1 VHLGEFICVSLVLGG
16 LSSGVGVGVCLRYNA
31 RNEGFPYN
39 TTSGGEVFGEIN
51 ALRRGVCLRYNARN
65 EGFPYNTTSGGFTR
79 RDKRLL

>member
-31 RNEGFPYN
+31 RDEGFPYN

-51 ALRRGVCLRYNARN
+51 ALRRGCLLEVQCEGRGGSLQYNIWGR
-65 EGFPYNTTSGGFTR
+65 GVW
-79 RDKRLL
+79 